1 MSSDANPIRSFNE
14 LVQCLD
20 RDGVLHQT
28 DTADKNV
35 RIPTQ
40 RGSLDSV
47 LLMRWQDQDGVVQFI
62 QGVPLEVPED
72 KLAVA
77 ADAITRL
84 NHALAVPG
92 FDLNHERRLIAYRLY
107 LPIYPR
113 GSVTTAEI
121 QALFRLAVKTA
132 SDFMPVLGR
141 VVSGQIKPEDTVAE
155 AQRDFTG
162 STGGPG
168 GSSTPPSAN
177 MY

>member
-1 MSSDANPIRSFNE
+1 MTSDANPIRSFNE
-14 LVQCLD
+14 LVQCLN

-28 DTADKNV
+28 DNADKTV

-47 LLMRWQDQDGVVQFI
+47 LLMRWQEQDGVVQFI

-72 KLAVA
+72 KLALA
-77 ADAITRL
+77 ADAVTRL

-113 GSVTTAEI
+113 GAVSTTEI
-121 QALFRLAVKTA
+121 QAMFRLAVKTA

-141 VVSGQIKPEDTVAE
+141 VLSGQVKPEDTVAE
-155 AQRDFTG
+155 AQRDFSG
-162 STGGPG
+162 SSGGTGGAPI
-168 GSSTPPSAN
+168 PPSAN